1 MKYDSLNYSS
11 ANINWVVST
20 LIHSYLEGW
29 SWCYTIILLLISII
43 FKLLKE
49 YKEILIDTTCK
60 YSDIKFIWEGIE
72 QSEQTQDFQKQNQ
85 FKLVDTCAR
94 DKVFTILFSIS
105 WKKQK
110 LLKLFERR
118 RKHAMFGSS
127 ASGSK
132 SDCTAHALYGL
143 LFVKQNQMFNS
154 KTRFFVVWF

>member
-1 MKYDSLNYSS
+1 MFILMLPSMKWHTSFRLQNKHSTSLFACQFY
-11 ANINWVVST
+11 ITV
-20 LIHSYLEGW
+20 
-29 SWCYTIILLLISII
+29 
-43 FKLLKE
+43 LKE